1 MFDEIDVEKSKWSAK
16 GRNAIFN
23 IVKKKGG
30 AFWSRLLKDPKKDQS
45 IKVNYKEIM
54 YHRLIGISGL
64 IQMMKRRS
72 QLKIGTQT
80 R

>member
-23 IVKKKGG
+23 IVKKKSG
-30 AFWSRLLKDPKKDQS
+30 AFWPRLLKDTKKDQS
-45 IKVNYKEIM
+45 IKANRNEIT
-54 YHRLIGISGL
+54 YHRLIGTSGL
-64 IQMMKRRS
+64 TQMMRRRS
-72 QLKIGTQT
+72 QPRIGTQT